1 MIEIICVGKLSTK
14 GYKEAFDHYFK
25 QIHKMKIIE
34 IKESNIQTEAKLILK
49 AIDSDS
55 HIIVLTIEGIKM
67 SSEGFS
73 EHLGQYMDTGKKIQ
87 CIIGGSD
94 GLDPSVKALAHKE
107 LSLSNMTFPHQLA
120 RIMLIEQIYRAIKIM
135 EHHPYHK

>member
-14 GYKEAFDHYFK
+14 GYKESFDHYFK
-25 QIHKMKIIE
+25 QIQKMKITE

-49 AIDSDS
+49 AMDSDA
-55 HIIVLTIEGIKM
+55 HIIALTIEGIKM
-67 SSEGFS
+67 SSEVFS
-73 EHLGQYMDTGKKIQ
+73 EHLGQYIDTGKKIQ

-120 RIMLIEQIYRAIKIM
+120 RIMLIEQIYRAIKII